1 MSTCLLDKFLPAKMH
16 NTVSPLIINSHCWPV
31 WFHVSPLF
39 CSPSGL
45 FLNHS
50 VRIKA
55 WLSVTAFL
63 PMICVLLVELS
74 SCRKLLLSGCCRLGF
89 PGILTPTSSENWLLI
104 QTSFVPSLLLFLFF
118 LFFIWQEYFIDDTVS
133 CLVTAVTIDN
143 HFLAPLILATINW

>member
-104 QTSFVPSLLLFLFF
+104 QTSFLPSLLLFLFF
-118 LFFIWQEYFIDDTVS
+118 LSS
-133 CLVTAVTIDN
+133 CLTHVLLPVQSELW
-143 HFLAPLILATINW
+143 HYLSLLQFHHLLPP